1 MSEGNDLVG
10 PLLVVG
16 AHPDDPEF
24 GAGGTIGA
32 FRLQKQDVHY
42 VVCTDGSKGTKD
54 RSLRSADLVA
64 AREREQQAAADVFGV
79 RSVTFLRQE
88 DGALEATIANRSA
101 LARVI
106 RRVRPQVL
114 ITHDP
119 WRPYQLHPDHRAAG
133 FLSTDAFVAA
143 RDHLYCPE
151 LFFTEGLEPWDVPEI
166 WFYGP
171 AEVDHFVDIE
181 GSLDLKLAAIRCH
194 VSQLRDPEGTATRMH
209 GRAAEIG
216 ARHGVTFAEEFKRL
230 RIP

>member
-1 MSEGNDLVG
+1 MSEANDLVG

-16 AHPDDPEF
+16 AHPDDTEF

-32 FRLQKQDVHY
+32 FRLREQEVHY

-54 RSLRSADLVA
+54 RALQSADLVA
-64 AREREQQAAADVFGV
+64 TREREQQAAADSLGV
-79 RSVTFLRQE
+79 SSVTFLHQE
-88 DGALEATIANRSA
+88 DGALAPTIANREA

-106 RRVRPQVL
+106 RRVRPRVL

-133 FLSTDAFVAA
+133 FLSTDAFIAA

-151 LFFTEGLEPWDVPEI
+151 LFATEGLEPWDVPEI
-166 WFYGP
+166 WFYVP

-181 GSLDLKLAAIRCH
+181 PSLELKIAAIRCH
-194 VSQLRDPEGTATRMH
+194 VSQLRDPESTATRMRA
-209 GRAAEIG
+209 RAAEIG
-216 ARHGVTFAEEFKRL
+216 ARHGVRFAEEFKRL